1 MKDTIVEGLHRQFM
15 SSCNMLR
22 KAIENVPDEK
32 WHHGGEGWFFSLTAY
47 HIVET
52 LDFYLRK
59 SPDGMKWGGRAGY
72 DWEKSKDIESD
83 VLPKITKKIVAS
95 YLDEVEGRLTEV
107 FSSLDANDLSSK
119 DDFPWFSSMFEK
131 LIYVLR
137 HNMHHVGELS
147 KTLRDWQCTRVEW
160 T

>member
-1 MKDTIVEGLHRQFM
+1 MKDTIIEGLHRQFM
-15 SSCNMLR
+15 SSFKMLR
-22 KAIENVPDEK
+22 NAIENVPEEK
-32 WHHGGEGWFFSLTAY
+32 WHNGGEGWFFSLTAY

-59 SPDGMKWGGRAGY
+59 SPDGMKWGGQAGY
-72 DWEKSKDIESD
+72 DWEKSKDIETD
-83 VLPKITKKIVAS
+83 VLPNITKKIVSA
-95 YLDEVEGRLTEV
+95 YLDEVEERLTEI
-107 FSSLDANDLSSK
+107 FSSLDTSNLNSK

-137 HNMHHVGELS
+137 HSMQHTGELS
-147 KTLRDWQCTRVEW
+147 KTLRDLQCKRVEW